1 MQTNILPL
9 LAIAAF
15 SLGGCGLH
23 TPSMQEIGELKER
36 VGPDKEALIA
46 EIRCELERGVYQ
58 AVNDPNFG
66 SKAANG
72 GQSVDW
78 LLQWVVKVD
87 LQITVDD
94 KGTVGPGVTLTTP
107 FGTAAQ
113 SFSLGLGLQ
122 ASTEGQRKEEVGYS
136 YALQELE
143 TEVEGQKRSAA
154 HIDPSTPCGA
164 NGLFIHGD
172 LAIGDFIHQ
181 NIFLARP
188 PGLIPSPFNAFND
201 QIQFII
207 TYSGNFTPSW
217 KLVRFSVNPSS
228 PFASAARTRT
238 QYLTLTFGPPAPPVT
253 AAPGT
258 KTAKAAPEVQGAPRL
273 NDTAEAVHNASL
285 IGQAVT
291 AAIRI
296 GVTQ

>member
-1 MQTNILPL
+1 MGKSTVTFVL
-9 LAIAAF
+9 L
-15 SLGGCGLH
+15 SLSLAGCGLH
-23 TPSMQEIGELKER
+23 TPSMQEIGETKEK
-36 VGPDKEALIA
+36 VGPDKEALVS

-58 AVNDPNFG
+58 AVHDPNFG
-66 SKAANG
+66 PRAANG

-94 KGTVGPGVTLTTP
+94 KGTIGPGVTLTTP

-122 ASTEGQRKEEVGYS
+122 ASTEAQRKEEVGYI
-136 YALQELE
+136 YALQDLE
-143 TEVEGQKRSAA
+143 TEVEGQMRSLA
-154 HIDPSTPCGA
+154 HINPAAPCGA
-164 NGLFIHGD
+164 NGPFIHGD
-172 LAIGDFIHQ
+172 LAIGDFINQ

-188 PGLIPSPFNAFND
+188 PDLVPSPFNAFND
-201 QIQFII
+201 QIQFVIV
-207 TYSGNFTPSW
+207 YSGNLTPSW

-228 PFASAARTRT
+228 PFASAMRTRT
-238 QYLTLTFGPPAPPVT
+238 QYLTLTFGPPAPATTTP
-253 AAPGT
+253 
-258 KTAKAAPEVQGAPRL
+258 TAKAAPRL

-291 AAIRI
+291 AAIRSNI
-296 GVTQ
+296 TQ